1 MVSVEP
7 ASARELV
14 FTRSVAIPLVLA
26 PGSIPLFSYQYEYPP
41 PSKLLPKSPLAS
53 LQDTRGITRRSTR
66 TIDDGYEDQDLRVR
80 LACRAASASSGPGGA
95 SASSESMS
103 EYLSESNRVSRS
115 IQRPLENQ
123 QTLNTE
129 LLVGTHRTAPSCGTA
144 GAKSGVRPPQ
154 AGAWRGIWLVTSGR
168 LPPVLFE
175 PLGIN
180 WWGQILRAKV
190 RLSRVDPVH
199 ALDLTNSQ
207 ERSRTCVPHGA

>member
-1 MVSVEP
+1 MSTP
-7 ASARELV
+7 
-14 FTRSVAIPLVLA
+14 PLQALTLA
-26 PGSIPLFSYQYEYPP
+26 
-41 PSKLLPKSPLAS
+41 PLAS

-115 IQRPLENQ
+115 IQRPLENE

-129 LLVGTHRTAPSCGTA
+129 LLVGTHRAAPSCGTA
-144 GAKSGVRPPQ
+144 GARSGVSPLQ
-154 AGAWRGIWLVTSGR
+154 AGAWRGIRLITSGK
-168 LPPVLFE
+168 LPSVFFE

-180 WWGQILRAKV
+180 GWGQILRAKV
-190 RLSRVDPVH
+190 RLSRLDPVH

-207 ERSRTCVPHGA
+207 KRSRTCVPHGA

>member
-1 MVSVEP
+1 MIRGTGLNKTVNLNEF
-7 ASARELV
+7 RL
-14 FTRSVAIPLVLA
+14 TRDCTVPW
-26 PGSIPLFSYQYEYPP
+26 GQ
-41 PSKLLPKSPLAS
+41 
-53 LQDTRGITRRSTR
+53 
-66 TIDDGYEDQDLRVR
+66 
-80 LACRAASASSGPGGA
+80 
-95 SASSESMS
+95 
-103 EYLSESNRVSRS
+103 
-115 IQRPLENQ
+115 
-123 QTLNTE
+123 
-129 LLVGTHRTAPSCGTA
+129 LLVGTHRAAPSCGTA
-144 GAKSGVRPPQ
+144 GARSGVSPPQ

>member
-1 MVSVEP
+1 MNSFL
-7 ASARELV
+7 REALPYRWFWLQSPYQV
-14 FTRSVAIPLVLA
+14 PLS
-26 PGSIPLFSYQYEYPP
+26 PTSMSNPP

-80 LACRAASASSGPGGA
+80 LACRAASASARSGPGGA

-154 AGAWRGIWLVTSGR
+154 AGAWRGIRLITSGR
-168 LPPVLFE
+168 LPPFFFE
-175 PLGIN
+175 PLAIN
-180 WWGQILRAKV
+180 GWGQILRAKV
-190 RLSRVDPVH
+190 RLSRVDPMH

-207 ERSRTCVPHGA
+207 ERSRTCVPRGACPAC

>member
-7 ASARELV
+7 ASAREKLV
-14 FTRSVAIPLVLA
+14 FTRSVAIPLILA
-26 PGSIPLFSYQYEYPP
+26 PESIPLFSYQYEYPP
-41 PSKLLPKSPLAS
+41 SKLLPKTPLAS

-115 IQRPLENQ
+115 IQRPLENE

-129 LLVGTHRTAPSCGTA
+129 LLGNC
-144 GAKSGVRPPQ
+144 
-154 AGAWRGIWLVTSGR
+154 
-168 LPPVLFE
+168 
-175 PLGIN
+175 
-180 WWGQILRAKV
+180 
-190 RLSRVDPVH
+190 
-199 ALDLTNSQ
+199 
-207 ERSRTCVPHGA
+207 